1 MAWLQGLK
9 CGIGAV
15 SKPKTALGD
24 GSLALELLRAL
35 EDWHKSRGAPGSVL
49 TEATAYTYSR
59 SCDRLANCYQR
70 FRRGGAPSLTLVLSL
85 ERALEKSL
93 KSAGKPNKSKHH
105 RNCCAWGREEISLSE
120 CRCQEIYGAIK

>member
-1 MAWLQGLK
+1 
-9 CGIGAV
+9 V
-15 SKPKTALGD
+15 SKPKTVVGD

-35 EDWHKSRGAPGSVL
+35 EDWYKTRGAPDTAL
-49 TEATAYTYSR
+49 TEAAVFAYGRASN
-59 SCDRLANCYQR
+59 RLDACYQR
-70 FRRGGAPSLTLVLSL
+70 FRRGGAPALTLVPSL

-93 KSAGKPNKSKHH
+93 KSAGKSNKSKHH